1 MDRPFVHFCA
11 VCLADGEDE
20 EMKITFEDI
29 FIEVISNIMI
39 GIAIAFFFLM
49 SPIIWLLGLKKK

>member
-1 MDRPFVHFCA
+1 
-11 VCLADGEDE
+11 LADGEDE

-29 FIEVISNIMI
+29 FIEIISNIMI